1 MVHIFRSFFHERA
14 GIDVGLLLI
23 YTFLTN
29 STSPFRHAVLPRSY
43 ANTTSDYVFHR
54 MRAPPQHANNRLYG
68 VFTYN
73 NGMATTVSRTSQK
86 TARIDIRLTSEQRE
100 LIERAASLTGSTLT
114 QWTAQQLME
123 AAQRDIEARAR
134 LALES
139 EAFDAFQAAL
149 DEPLPAEARQLLAR
163 SPQWA

>member
-54 MRAPPQHANNRLYG
+54 MRAPPQHANARLYG
-68 VFTYN
+68 VLPYN
-73 NGMATTVSRTSQK
+73 CAMATATRTSQK

-100 LIERAASLTGSTLT
+100 LIERAAALTGSTLT
-114 QWTAQQLME
+114 QWTAQQLMQ
-123 AAQRDIEARAR
+123 AAQRDIETRAR

>member
-1 MVHIFRSFFHERA
+1 
-14 GIDVGLLLI
+14 
-23 YTFLTN
+23 
-29 STSPFRHAVLPRSY
+29 
-43 ANTTSDYVFHR
+43 
-54 MRAPPQHANNRLYG
+54 
-68 VFTYN
+68 
-73 NGMATTVSRTSQK
+73 MATATRTSQK

-100 LIERAASLTGSTLT
+100 LIERAAALTGSTLT

-123 AAQRDIEARAR
+123 AAQRDIETRTR